1 VNLCRAVAST
11 QSEKLLQE
19 LRGWRAAQLHLG
31 YQKEED
37 RMRTAWQ
44 NRLVWALGVVVL
56 VASVLMLWQKTQA
69 QLEMPPAPG
78 EVVAMQPPGQPVP
91 PPPGPGQPFPGQ
103 PVPRYRGATRAGAG
117 CDSGEQRL
125 RVRGAGQYAVS
136 ILRQDAGAGQ
146 IHGTASSADTPARRR
161 SGNTTPTAA
170 SASGVDCRIRGN
182 RPHNLSGY
190 HSLIN

>member
-91 PPPGPGQPFPGQ
+91 PPPGPGQPFPGIGERLALGQ
-103 PVPRYRGATRAGAG
+103 VAIA
-117 CDSGEQRL
+117 EQRL

-136 ILRQDAGAGQ
+136 ILREDAGAGQ
-146 IHGTASSADTPARRR
+146 IHGFTSSADTPARRR

-170 SASGVDCRIRGN
+170 TPAASTAG
-182 RPHNLSGY
+182 SGATARATLAVTRA
-190 HSLIN
+190 S